1 MADEASEAS
10 APEKKGLP
18 IKTIII
24 ILVMM
29 VVEAAVIGG
38 AIMVLG
44 KPSDVQAVGLGE
56 VDPDE
61 ELVEIAVITERFVNK
76 STGRAWLWD
85 TEIVIKVKQRYAV
98 EVQLKIDTRRA
109 EIRTA
114 INSIW
119 ATAQDSYFH
128 EPGRAT
134 LTRQVLEYFHDAFGE
149 DAVTEEPLVNG
160 VLIPKCLGFPSDV

>member
-1 MADEASEAS
+1 MADETTD

-18 IKTIII
+18 IKTIVV

-29 VVEAAVIGG
+29 VVEGVVLIG
-38 AIMVLG
+38 AISMLG
-44 KPSDVQAVGLGE
+44 KPSDVQATGLSE
-56 VDPDE
+56 IDPME
-61 ELVEIAVITERFVNK
+61 QMVEIPVLSERFVNK

-85 TEIVIKVKQRYAV
+85 TEIVVKVKQLHAEQV
-98 EVQLKIDTRRA
+98 TTLIDQRRA

-119 ATAQDSYFH
+119 ATGQDAYFH

-134 LTRQVLEYFHDAFGE
+134 LTRQVLEYFHDTFGE
-149 DAVTEEPLVNG
+149 DPATEEPLVKD